1 MCGIFAVIQHGKNGK
16 DRKEWDSSA
25 LTRLYEDFMSMKHR
39 GPDHS
44 TFQVLPQLIVGFHR
58 LAIVD
63 PTMRSN
69 QPFIYETGEKTVI
82 FLCNGEIYNYK
93 EIVKER
99 GLKSGANDSKSDCA
113 VIPEAY
119 LQIQQNENPTHT
131 VHAFERFIQREV
143 KGEFAFILIELDAL
157 KNLTRVIVGRDPV
170 GVRPLFVNMESPS
183 QSKELYLTSELKGA
197 HQSEHEFTEFPPGHL
212 YVYHATLEGLRLQK
226 LAYALFY
233 TVRPAYSQTTS
244 ANKPI
249 WDECE
254 LSDEEHL
261 LSIRDAV
268 TNSIQRRL
276 NADQPLAWLL
286 SGGVDSSLVAAISTR
301 LLGKRIRTFCCGM
314 AGGTDLVY
322 ARQVA
327 KHIGSDHTEVLFTAE
342 EALQVIPDVIKTIES
357 WDTTTVRAS
366 VGQYLVSKHIGTR
379 TDCKVVLV
387 GEGPDEVCSSYLF
400 NWYAPS
406 GAAIDA
412 CARESVKNIHHYD
425 VKRADR
431 CMARWGLEGRVPLL
445 DPEFIESYWVI
456 PGEERHPR
464 ERGLEKWWLRE
475 AFANTGL
482 LPDEV
487 LYRKKE
493 AFSDGISSGGGG
505 HSVSPLPPLPRSG
518 HDAAPSVGGVFV
530 EHTECLHGGLKESNG
545 AAPMVGGVGAECLHS
560 WFQIIQAWVEDK
572 VTAEELA
579 TAAITYPHCPPTTKE
594 AYYYR
599 RLFCESVGANRQ
611 TIIPAYWQP
620 KWSADG
626 KEVTGYVDP
635 SARTLD
641 VYSGDTSSL

>member
-1 MCGIFAVIQHGKNGK
+1 MCGIFAVIGTQGSQGKQDTQDN
-16 DRKEWDSSA
+16 A

-44 TFQVLPQLIVGFHR
+44 TFQVLPQLVIGFHR

-69 QPFIYETGEKTVI
+69 QPFIYETDDRTVL

-99 GLKSGANDSKSDCA
+99 GLAPSKSDCA

-119 LQIQQNENPTHT
+119 LQIQQNENPIP
-131 VHAFERFIQREV
+131 AFERFIQREV

-170 GVRPLFVNMESPS
+170 GVRPLFINKDASR
-183 QSKELYLTSELKGA
+183 ELYLSSELKGA
-197 HQSEHEFTEFPPGHL
+197 LHSTHEFQEFPPGHL
-212 YVYHATLEGLRLQK
+212 YVYTATLEGLHLQK
-226 LAYALFY
+226 LNYTLFY
-233 TVRPAYSQTTS
+233 SVRPAISHTYS

-254 LSDEEHL
+254 LSDGEHL
-261 LSIRDAV
+261 LSVRDAV
-268 TNSIQRRL
+268 TNSVKRRL

-286 SGGVDSSLVAAISTR
+286 SGGVDSSLVAAISAR

-327 KHIGSDHTEVLFTAE
+327 EHIGSDHTEVLFTAE
-342 EALQVIPDVIKTIES
+342 EALAAIPDVIKTIES

-475 AFANTGL
+475 AFAGTGL

-493 AFSDGISSGGGG
+493 AFSDGISKAPKADQGAAPRGLKGGGAERP
-505 HSVSPLPPLPRSG
+505 HTPLHGSG
-518 HDAAPSVGGVFV
+518 AN
-530 EHTECLHGGLKESNG
+530 TTGGLKDDHDTTS
-545 AAPMVGGVGAECLHS
+545 APRERGQGVYEVLEVSPS

-572 VTAEELA
+572 VTDEELS
-579 TAAITYPHCPPTTKE
+579 TAATTYPHCPPTTKE

-635 SARTLD
+635 SARTLT
-641 VYSGDTSSL
+641 VYSEDT

>member
-1 MCGIFAVIQHGKNGK
+1 
-16 DRKEWDSSA
+16 
-25 LTRLYEDFMSMKHR
+25 MSMKHR

-44 TFQVLPQLIVGFHR
+44 TFQVLPQLIIGFHR

-69 QPFIYETGEKTVI
+69 QPFLYETDDRTVL

-99 GLKSGANDSKSDCA
+99 GLKRGDSDCKSDCA

-119 LQIQQNENPTHT
+119 LQIVQQNKEHAVHT
-131 VHAFERFIQREV
+131 FERFIQREV

-170 GVRPLFVNMESPS
+170 GVRPLFVNVPSDSPS
-183 QSKELYLTSELKGA
+183 GSPLACNELYLTSELKGA
-197 HQSEHEFTEFPPGHL
+197 LHSTHEFQEFPPGHL
-212 YVYHATLEGLRLQK
+212 YVYTATLEGLHLQK

-233 TVRPAYSQTTS
+233 SVRPAISHTYS

-254 LSDEEHL
+254 LSDGEHL
-261 LSIRDAV
+261 RDVRDAV
-268 TNSIQRRL
+268 TNSVKRRL

-286 SGGVDSSLVAAISTR
+286 SGGVDSSLVAAISAR

-327 KHIGSDHTEVLFTAE
+327 EHIGSDHTEVLFTAQQAL
-342 EALQVIPDVIKTIES
+342 EAIPDVIKTIES

-412 CARESVKNIHHYD
+412 CARESVRNIHHYD

-431 CMARWGLEGRVPLL
+431 CIARWGLEGRVPLL

-475 AFANTGL
+475 AFAGTGL
-482 LPDEV
+482 LPEEV

-493 AFSDGISSGGGG
+493 AFSDGISGGG

-518 HDAAPSVGGVFV
+518 ANTTRGLKDDHDAAPREPKD
-530 EHTECLHGGLKESNG
+530 EHS
-545 AAPMVGGVGAECLHS
+545 AAPLERGQGGNEVSPS

-572 VTAEELA
+572 VTDEELSMAA
-579 TAAITYPHCPPTTKE
+579 TTYPHCPPTTKE

-635 SARTLD
+635 SARTLE
-641 VYSGDTSSL
+641 VYSE

>member
-1 MCGIFAVIQHGKNGK
+1 MCGIFAVIQAGKQGNQ
-16 DRKEWDSSA
+16 DIA
-25 LTRLYEDFMSMKHR
+25 RLYEDFMSMKHR

-44 TFQVLPQLIVGFHR
+44 TFQVLPQLIIGFHR

-69 QPFIYETGEKTVI
+69 QPFVYETDDRTVL

-93 EIVKER
+93 EIVSTR
-99 GLKSGANDSKSDCA
+99 GLSSSNSDCA

-119 LQIQQNENPTHT
+119 LQIQQNKEHSVHT
-131 VHAFERFIQREV
+131 FRAFEQFIQHEV

-170 GVRPLFVNMESPS
+170 GVRPLFINKDA
-183 QSKELYLTSELKGA
+183 SKELYISSELKGA
-197 HQSEHEFTEFPPGHL
+197 LHSTHEFQEFPPGHL
-212 YVYHATLEGLRLQK
+212 YVYIATLEGLHLQK
-226 LAYALFY
+226 LSYALFY
-233 TVRPAYSQTTS
+233 TVRPAISHTYS

-254 LSDEEHL
+254 LSDGEHL
-261 LSIRDAV
+261 LSIRHAV
-268 TNSIQRRL
+268 MNSVKRRL

-286 SGGVDSSLVAAISTR
+286 SGGVDSSLVAAISAR

-327 KHIGSDHTEVLFTAE
+327 EHIGSDHTEVLFTAE
-342 EALQVIPDVIKTIES
+342 EALAAIPDVIKTIES

-366 VGQYLVSKHIGTR
+366 VGQYLVSKHIGTK

-412 CARESVKNIHHYD
+412 CARESVRNIHHYD

-431 CMARWGLEGRVPLL
+431 CIARWGLEGRVPLL

-456 PGEERHPR
+456 PGEERHPK

-475 AFANTGL
+475 AFAGTGL
-482 LPDEV
+482 LPEEV

-493 AFSDGISSGGGG
+493 AFSDGISSSAKGA
-505 HSVSPLPPLPRSG
+505 PREPKDD
-518 HDAAPSVGGVFV
+518 HDAAPR
-530 EHTECLHGGLKESNG
+530 EPKESNG
-545 AAPMVGGVGAECLHS
+545 AAPREPKEVQGSQS
-560 WFQIIQAWVEDK
+560 WFEIIQAWVEDK
-572 VTAEELA
+572 VTNEELSMAA
-579 TAAITYPHCPPTTKE
+579 TMYPHCPPTTKE

-599 RLFCESVGANRQ
+599 RLFCESVGENRQ

-626 KEVTGYVDP
+626 KEVTSYVDP
-635 SARTLD
+635 SARTLT
-641 VYSGDTSSL
+641 VYETE